1 MTLQL
6 ALGEAS
12 QRGPRRDNQDAL
24 RVVTPAPAL
33 ASSKGYLLAM
43 ADGVSQC
50 SDGALAA
57 QSSLQA
63 LAMDY
68 YATPETWPATQSL
81 ERLLQAHNRWLLAQA
96 PGQSLL
102 TTLSCLVLR
111 GRRYTLAHIGDC
123 RIYRYADGRL
133 QRLTEDHVWPQ
144 ANMQHVLRRALGL
157 DQSLQVDYQQGS
169 LQPGERYLL
178 LSDGVWAYL
187 ADSQISQLL
196 AAGHDCQATCQA
208 LVDSAL
214 RNGGQDNA
222 SALLVHVLG
231 VPENELAA
239 ELQERQDWPTPP
251 RLQPGQHFEGWQ
263 VEALWRRSRQAVLY
277 RVRDAQGL
285 AWLLK
290 TLPEELATDSAA
302 RQALLHEEWL
312 MRRLAGQSVADLH
325 DMPGRRHLY
334 FVQRQLDAQPLSTLL
349 EQQGPWRLAPWLELM
364 RAMLGLLGQLQRRH
378 IVHRDLTLDNLLLDA
393 QGRLYLVDFGLA
405 YCPGLHPEAPPAGAG
420 TPSYLA
426 PELFAGAAP
435 HSQQDLYALGVGLY
449 RLLTGHYPYGEI
461 EAFQRPRFGVAKPPS
476 RYRPEL
482 PDWVDALLLDALH
495 ADPRQRYESAEHW
508 QHALQQGERR
518 PLRHTAQPWLIRQ
531 PLRLWQGIALLALLG
546 NLLLLIALLH

>member
-1 MTLQL
+1 
-6 ALGEAS
+6 
-12 QRGPRRDNQDAL
+12 
-24 RVVTPAPAL
+24 
-33 ASSKGYLLAM
+33 
-43 ADGVSQC
+43 
-50 SDGALAA
+50 
-57 QSSLQA
+57 
-63 LAMDY
+63 
-68 YATPETWPATQSL
+68 
-81 ERLLQAHNRWLLAQA
+81 
-96 PGQSLL
+96 
-102 TTLSCLVLR
+102 
-111 GRRYTLAHIGDC
+111 
-123 RIYRYADGRL
+123 
-133 QRLTEDHVWPQ
+133 
-144 ANMQHVLRRALGL
+144 
-157 DQSLQVDYQQGS
+157 
-169 LQPGERYLL
+169 
-178 LSDGVWAYL
+178 
-187 ADSQISQLL
+187 
-196 AAGHDCQATCQA
+196 
-208 LVDSAL
+208 
-214 RNGGQDNA
+214 
-222 SALLVHVLG
+222 
-231 VPENELAA
+231 
-239 ELQERQDWPTPP
+239 
-251 RLQPGQHFEGWQ
+251 
-263 VEALWRRSRQAVLY
+263 
-277 RVRDAQGL
+277 
-285 AWLLK
+285 
-290 TLPEELATDSAA
+290 
-302 RQALLHEEWL
+302 

-349 EQQGPWRLAPWLELM
+349 EQQGPWRLASWLELM